1 MRVRL
6 YEFDIVAPVELMG
19 QLVESDVQVMDPN
32 GFETS
37 IPGLIMQVN
46 QGYEIFLDGLSEKS
60 KDLIDETLF
69 LFIRPRYSNDA
80 FQANRR
86 IDVRIYV
93 AYRMAG
99 ARADEW
105 AILDCLP
112 SATCM
117 MLA

>member
-19 QLVESDVQVMDPN
+19 QLVESGVQVMDPN
-32 GFETS
+32 GFETG
-37 IPGLIMQVN
+37 IPGFIVEVN
-46 QGYEIFLDGLSEKS
+46 QGYEIFMDGLSEKS
-60 KDLIDETLF
+60 MDVIGETLF
-69 LFIRPRYSNDA
+69 LFIRPRDSKDA

-93 AYRMAG
+93 AYRMDG
-99 ARADEW
+99 ARAGEW
-105 AILDCLP
+105 AILDYLP

-117 MLA
+117 MLD